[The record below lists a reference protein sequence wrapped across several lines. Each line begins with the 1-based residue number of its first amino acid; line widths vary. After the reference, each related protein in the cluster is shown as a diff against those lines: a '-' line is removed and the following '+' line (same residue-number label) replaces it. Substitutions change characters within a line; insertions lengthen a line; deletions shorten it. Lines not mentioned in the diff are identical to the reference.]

1 MSIYKVTA
9 LFPDGKVHEASSD
22 DWDFYSLTRALDK
35 CEIISFTVSL
45 AVRVETFSP
54 HTFQF
59 HLIHDIM
66 SKDDYEFQAFD
77 PDEVRKYLTR
87 ERWVVDIAREDHR
100 QWADIE
106 TVVRQF
112 ILKYWMFSSVE
123 EVTTLHVAE
132 IMRIARDFQS

>member
-1 MSIYKVTA
+1 MKNVT
-9 LFPDGKVHEASSD
+9 
-22 DWDFYSLTRALDK
+22 
-35 CEIISFTVSL
+35 IIT
-45 AVRVETFSP
+45 
-54 HTFQF
+54 
-59 HLIHDIM
+59 M
-66 SKDDYEFQAFD
+66 FQAFD

-87 ERWVVDIAREDHR
+87 ERWVVDIARKDQR
-100 QWADIE
+100 QWSDIE